1 MCVDVGSWDVPVQ
14 AGVCNVSW
22 IIMHSF
28 PVAIDLVVNFIRTVA
43 VKASG
48 ADRTF
53 FSTRCLGVLRNDSV
67 NDVLR
72 RMAWQTVREV
82 ETGRH
87 HAVTARLLKLHP
99 FGRGSVCVPAP
110 LFVQGGCPS
119 LMFAPPPAAHV
130 LGRRGGRR
138 ISSYRMLLLM
148 LFVVVRASPDDVSGV
163 SGHGDD

>member
-1 MCVDVGSWDVPVQ
+1 
-14 AGVCNVSW
+14 
-22 IIMHSF
+22 MHSF

-48 ADRTF
+48 ADRIF

-130 LGRRGGRR
+130 LGHLGGKW
-138 ISSYRMLLLM
+138 ISSYRMSLLM
-148 LFVVVRASPDDVSGV
+148 LLIVVSASPDDFSGV